1 MREAAVKTRGGDVVV
16 LVMRGV
22 SVVYLGAV
30 HKDGEGLDAIKERFT
45 VSSSVRAL
53 ADAQAITRETG
64 GRVLK
69 WMSGASEP
77 DLWPTEKKAN

>member
-1 MREAAVKTRGGDVVV
+1 
-16 LVMRGV
+16 MRGV

-30 HKDGEGLDAIKERFT
+30 HKDGEGLDSIKERFT
-45 VSSSVRAL
+45 VSTSVRAL

-69 WMSGASEP
+69 WVSGASEP
-77 DLWPTEKKAN
+77 DLWPIEKKAN

>member
-1 MREAAVKTRGGDVVV
+1 MKTKDGDVVV

-22 SVVYLGAV
+22 SVCYLGAV

-45 VSSSVRAL
+45 ATNAIRAF
-53 ADAQAITRETG
+53 ADAQSITKVTG

-69 WMSGASEP
+69 WMSGAPEP
-77 DLWPTEKKAN
+77 DLWPAPQAKKAH

>member
-1 MREAAVKTRGGDVVV
+1 VKTRDGDVVV

-22 SVVYLGAV
+22 SVCYLGAV
-30 HKDGEGLDAIKERFT
+30 MEDGEGLDAIKERFT
-45 VSSSVRAL
+45 ATTALRAFS
-53 ADAQAITRETG
+53 DAQAMTRLTG

-77 DLWPTEKKAN
+77 DLWPVKDAPKPN

>member
-1 MREAAVKTRGGDVVV
+1 MKTKDGDVVV

-22 SVVYLGAV
+22 SVCYLAAV

-45 VSSSVRAL
+45 ATNVMTAF
-53 ADAQAITRETG
+53 ADAQAMTRVTG

-69 WMSGASEP
+69 WVSGAPEP
-77 DLWPTEKKAN
+77 DLWPALPPRKPN